1 MIFIIALTRMNFDE
15 FYNSLSA
22 ASPPEKLS
30 VYLRALWYDGK
41 NNWEE
46 AHTIIQ
52 DVEDKTAAWVHAYL
66 HRKEGDSFNANYWY
80 NRAGKR
86 MPEYSLEQEWKEI
99 VTALF

>member
-1 MIFIIALTRMNFDE
+1 MNFDE

-46 AHTIIQ
+46 AHNIIQ

>member
-1 MIFIIALTRMNFDE
+1 MNFDE

-46 AHTIIQ
+46 AHNIIQ

-66 HRKEGDSFNANYWY
+66 HRREGDSFNANYWY

>member
-1 MIFIIALTRMNFDE
+1 MNFDE

-46 AHTIIQ
+46 AHNIIQ

-66 HRKEGDSFNANYWY
+66 HRREGDSFNANYWY

-99 VTALF
+99 VKALF